1 MAILSTRSAKSR
13 RLLLQTARRL
23 LEEHGYHGVGLETL
37 AAEAGM
43 SRQSIYVHFQSKAR
57 LLLEL
62 VDHVDESEG
71 VPALTNR
78 IETAASGEEALDL
91 FIDLV
96 ARVAPRIFRVVAA
109 LDAARSEDPVAAT
122 AWRDRAD
129 RRRQRCRSIV
139 RRLAEEG
146 RLAPEL
152 NVVTATDLLWTLAS
166 VRVCEDL
173 VMTRRWARGRY
184 RTHMRR
190 TIRCALLSQG

>member
-1 MAILSTRSAKSR
+1 
-13 RLLLQTARRL
+13 L
-23 LEEHGYHGVGLETL
+23 LEERGYHGVGLETL

-43 SRQSIYVHFQSKAR
+43 SRQSIYVHFRSKAR

-62 VDHVDESEG
+62 VDYVDESEG
-71 VPALTNR
+71 VPTLTDR

-109 LDAARSEDPVAAT
+109 LDAARSEDAIAAT

-129 RRRQRCRSIV
+129 RRRRRCRNIV
-139 RRLAEEG
+139 GRLAEEG

-152 NVVTATDLLWTLAS
+152 DVATAADLLWTLAS
-166 VRVCEDL
+166 VRVWEDL
-173 VMTRRWARGRY
+173 VVTRRWASDRY
-184 RTHMRR
+184 RAHMRR
-190 TIRCALLSQG
+190 TLRSALLSQG

>member
-1 MAILSTRSAKSR
+1 MV
-13 RLLLQTARRL
+13 
-23 LEEHGYHGVGLETL
+23 EY
-37 AAEAGM
+37 
-43 SRQSIYVHFQSKAR
+43 
-57 LLLEL
+57 
-62 VDHVDESEG
+62 VDESEG

-78 IETAASGEEALDL
+78 IETAASGEQALDL

-109 LDAARSEDPVAAT
+109 LDAARSEDAIAAT

-129 RRRQRCRSIV
+129 RRRQRCRTIV

-152 NVVTATDLLWTLAS
+152 DVATATDLLWTLAS
-166 VRVCEDL
+166 LGVWEDL
-173 VMTRRWARGRY
+173 VVTRRWAVDRY

-190 TIRCALLSQG
+190 TIRWALLSQG

>member
-1 MAILSTRSAKSR
+1 M
-13 RLLLQTARRL
+13 

-43 SRQSIYVHFQSKAR
+43 SRQSIYVHFHSKAR

-62 VDHVDESEG
+62 VDYVDESEG
-71 VPALTNR
+71 LPRLTNR

-109 LDAARSEDPVAAT
+109 LDAARSEDPIAAT

-129 RRRQRCRSIV
+129 RRRQRCQTIV
-139 RRLAEEG
+139 RRLADDG

-152 NVVTATDLLWTLAS
+152 DVATATDLLWTLAS

-173 VMTRRWARGRY
+173 VVTRRWASGRY

>member
-1 MAILSTRSAKSR
+1 
-13 RLLLQTARRL
+13 
-23 LEEHGYHGVGLETL
+23 V

-43 SRQSIYVHFQSKAR
+43 SRQSIYVHFRSKAR

-62 VDHVDESEG
+62 VDYVDESEG
-71 VPALTNR
+71 VPRLTNR
-78 IETAASGEEALDL
+78 IEAAASGEEALDL

-109 LDAARSEDPVAAT
+109 LDAARSEDPIAAT

-129 RRRQRCRSIV
+129 RRRQRCRTIV
-139 RRLAEEG
+139 RRLAEED

-152 NVVTATDLLWTLAS
+152 DAATATDLLWTLAS
-166 VRVCEDL
+166 VRGWEDL
-173 VMTRRWARGRY
+173 VVTRRWASGRY
-184 RTHMRR
+184 RTHIRR

>member
-1 MAILSTRSAKSR
+1 
-13 RLLLQTARRL
+13 
-23 LEEHGYHGVGLETL
+23 V

-43 SRQSIYVHFQSKAR
+43 SRQSIYVHFRSKAR

-62 VDHVDESEG
+62 VDYVDESEG
-71 VPALTNR
+71 VPSLTNR

-109 LDAARSEDPVAAT
+109 LDAARNEDVIAAT

-129 RRRQRCRSIV
+129 RRRQRCRTIV
-139 RRLAEEG
+139 VRLAKEG

-152 NVVTATDLLWTLAS
+152 DVATATDLLWTLAS
-166 VRVCEDL
+166 LGVWEDL
-173 VMTRRWARGRY
+173 VVTRRWAGDRY
-184 RTHMRR
+184 RAHMRR
-190 TIRCALLSQG
+190 TIRWALLSQG